1 MRTVKTSGQMELN
14 LLADARVK
22 KDIMADRE
30 IGLWSPTVNTVFL
43 AGARKVTVSHLGEV
57 LVSRD

>member
-1 MRTVKTSGQMELN
+1 
-14 LLADARVK
+14 
-22 KDIMADRE
+22 
-30 IGLWSPTVNTVFL
+30 VNTVFL